1 MQDAVRTTTSP
12 LSHHNHIGT
21 LKPIN
26 GETLAS
32 VEDLAHQAGLD
43 YTVSN
48 EMPYRCI
55 PDISADGQMRGTFLP
70 MTDRKGDVPGY
81 WPHAI
86 FRDGSVVAMHKSV
99 GKNYTGDGE
108 LEKLLSLA
116 WALQQAGMAT
126 VEYAGAIKDWSAAII
141 QMRLPQETLIRGDR
155 YVNNLQIGTS
165 FVGEEAF
172 YVTMS
177 ARRFWCSNERPTINK
192 SKVVKR
198 QHRRLEGQWTVD
210 SIAREIAMLTP
221 QHEQYFEALDR
232 MAETTVDST
241 IKALF
246 VNRMFG
252 PEPLITDPRFRNI
265 DGTVNETKYQS
276 AWTRRNNNVY
286 SWNSAYESPAN
297 SAVWNTV
304 AGLYEATLQDLQYA
318 RDGKG
323 HSKQGGLAAI
333 TGKPSFVTRE
343 RKAFD
348 LANRFT
354 HAGV

>member
-1 MQDAVRTTTSP
+1 MQYAPTSP
-12 LSHHNHIGT
+12 LRHHNHIGT

-26 GETLAS
+26 GETLAN
-32 VEDLAHQAGLD
+32 VDDLAYQAGLD

-70 MTDRKGDVPGY
+70 MTNRYGDVPGY

-86 FRDGSVVAMHKSV
+86 FRDGKVVAMHKSV
-99 GKNYTGDGE
+99 GKNYTGDNE
-108 LEKLLSLA
+108 LEKLLALA
-116 WALQQAGMAT
+116 WSIQQAGIAT
-126 VEYAGAIKDWSAAII
+126 VEYAGQIKEYSAAII
-141 QMRLPQETLIRGDR
+141 QMRLGEETLIRGDR

-198 QHRRLEGQWTVD
+198 QHRRIEGNWTVSD
-210 SIAREIAMLTP
+210 IAREISLLTP
-221 QHEQYFEALDR
+221 QHNQYFEALGR
-232 MAETTVDST
+232 MHETTADRHTVARFVDG
-241 IKALF
+241 
-246 VNRMFG
+246 MFG
-252 PEPLITDPRFRNI
+252 PEPLPTDPRYRNV
-265 DGTVNETKYQS
+265 DGTLNETKYKT
-276 AWTRRNNNVY
+276 AVKRRENNVF
-286 SWNSAYESPAN
+286 SWTSNYESSAN
-297 SAVWNTV
+297 TAVWGTV

-318 RDGKG
+318 VDGKG
-323 HSKQGGLAAI
+323 FSKQGGLAAI

-348 LANRFT
+348 LAERFT
-354 HAGV
+354 LAGV